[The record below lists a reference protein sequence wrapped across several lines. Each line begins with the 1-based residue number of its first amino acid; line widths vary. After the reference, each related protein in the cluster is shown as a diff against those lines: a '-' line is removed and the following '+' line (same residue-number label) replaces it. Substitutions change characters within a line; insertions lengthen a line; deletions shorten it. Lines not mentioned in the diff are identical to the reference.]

1 MKEEEEGRGGKK
13 KVVKSTED
21 KEGRGKQKSSILL

>member
-1 MKEEEEGRGGKK
+1 MKEEEEGRGKK